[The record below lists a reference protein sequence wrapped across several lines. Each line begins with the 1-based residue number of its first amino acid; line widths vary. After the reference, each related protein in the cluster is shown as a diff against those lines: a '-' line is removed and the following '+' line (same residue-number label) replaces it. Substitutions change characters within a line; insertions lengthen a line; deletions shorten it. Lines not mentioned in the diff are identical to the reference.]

1 MNIKCYPR
9 INEKAH
15 SKNAKTPVSMVE
27 GLSLSVATD
36 EVEAISGC
44 LSLIVG
50 AGLVSEF
57 KGVHRKEAKD
67 GVCINGKEEDMD
79 DEIEQ
84 GD

>member
-9 INEKAH
+9 INEKAQ
-15 SKNAKTPVSMVE
+15 SKNANAPVNMVE

-50 AGLVSEF
+50 AGWVGEF
-57 KGVHRKEAKD
+57 EGVHGKESKD
-67 GVCINGKEEDMD
+67 GVCINAEEEDMD

-84 GD
+84 WD

>member
-1 MNIKCYPR
+1 
-9 INEKAH
+9 
-15 SKNAKTPVSMVE
+15 MVE

-44 LSLIVG
+44 LSIFVDT
-50 AGLVSEF
+50 GLVGEF
-57 KGVHRKEAKD
+57 IGVHREESKD
-67 GVCINGKEEDMD
+67 GICINGEEENMD